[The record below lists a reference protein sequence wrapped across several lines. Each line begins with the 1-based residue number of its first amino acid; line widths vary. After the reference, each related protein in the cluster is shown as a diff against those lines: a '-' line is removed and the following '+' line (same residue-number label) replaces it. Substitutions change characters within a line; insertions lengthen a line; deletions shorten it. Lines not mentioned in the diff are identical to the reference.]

1 MDLEIIKNK
10 IVNINF
16 SKRKG
21 TNKDVSNWYKSNKKK
36 AFLTLHKSFLNQN
49 NEVVLKLKAPPH
61 IMDDINKGKVSL
73 DMNEIFI
80 PEEISEE
87 INEILDQQL
96 RVRFKD
102 ADLNDLT
109 LANFL

>member
-21 TNKDVSNWYKSNKKK
+21 TNKDVSNWSKSSKKK

-61 IMDDINKGKVSL
+61 IMDDINKGEVVV
-73 DMNEIFI
+73 DTEEIFL
-80 PEEISEE
+80 PEEIFEE
-87 INEILDQQL
+87 INEILDQRL
-96 RVRFKD
+96 RVRLKK

-109 LANFL
+109 LADFL